1 MNAPQEETTAAAL
14 ARVAILDV
22 LARVVHAGDD
32 GDLDTYATLVTDD
45 VSWAMPGVE
54 HRGRTAVLEGLR
66 ARHDAGTSG
75 PRSGT
80 RHVLTTT
87 AVDVAGDRA
96 HARSTWLLV
105 ADGDGPGDPPVL
117 RRFGT
122 YHDDLVHDASH
133 GWRLAGRRITFG
145 AG

>member
-1 MNAPQEETTAAAL
+1 
-14 ARVAILDV
+14 
-22 LARVVHAGDD
+22 
-32 GDLDTYATLVTDD
+32 
-45 VSWAMPGVE
+45 
-54 HRGRTAVLEGLR
+54 VLEGLR
-66 ARHDAGTSG
+66 ARHEAGTSG

-105 ADGDGPGDPPVL
+105 GDGDPPAL

-122 YHDDLVHDASH
+122 YHDDLAHDATH
-133 GWRLAGRRITFG
+133 GWRLAARRISFG
-145 AG
+145 TS